1 MYQLP
6 PVTKR
11 EKGYDGEDDVK
22 AYPVAIE
29 QSTSMAQTLF
39 EDSFGSNMIN
49 NPGIRLKSAY
59 WEDFFIPK
67 QFNTK
72 GYKEQFENA
81 QRSSILK

>member
-1 MYQLP
+1 
-6 PVTKR
+6 
-11 EKGYDGEDDVK
+11 
-22 AYPVAIE
+22 
-29 QSTSMAQTLF
+29 
-39 EDSFGSNMIN
+39 MIN